1 MALTELASGFK
12 TCGLEQERQQVRSEL
27 RVIRSWGLTTAQV
40 FRYLSGVPVRVLQNA
55 RNEILLAA
63 ACDLI
68 GVSISSTEIAL
79 LDKSSVP
86 HWRSVIEIGLRHRT
100 VSVQES
106 ATKAFGSVSRLV
118 DCSNDLTRLI
128 RELRVGLPPM
138 QRSIGTLVG
147 VLDYKAFPHGLE
159 NALTFILES
168 VDRKVRMGA
177 SHRVPD

>member
-1 MALTELASGFK
+1 MKL
-12 TCGLEQERQQVRSEL
+12 
-27 RVIRSWGLTTAQV
+27 
-40 FRYLSGVPVRVLQNA
+40 LQGT

-68 GVSISSTEIAL
+68 GVSISSSEISL

-86 HWRSVIEIGLRHRT
+86 HWKPIIEIGLRHKNA
-100 VSVQES
+100 SVQES

-118 DCSNDLTRLI
+118 DCSGDLTRLI

-138 QRSIGTLVG
+138 QRGIGTLVG

-159 NALTFILES
+159 SVLTFILES
-168 VDRKVRMGA
+168 VDHKVRVGA
-177 SHRVPD
+177 SRCPWLTFFISHLIS

>member
-1 MALTELASGFK
+1 MK
-12 TCGLEQERQQVRSEL
+12 
-27 RVIRSWGLTTAQV
+27 
-40 FRYLSGVPVRVLQNA
+40 VLQGS
-55 RNEILLAA
+55 RNEILLAS

-68 GVSISSTEIAL
+68 GVSISSAEVEP

-86 HWRSVIEIGLRHRT
+86 HWKSIIELGLRHKN
-100 VSVQES
+100 VLVQES

-147 VLDYKAFPHGLE
+147 VLDYRAFPHGLE
-159 NALTFILES
+159 SALTFILEG
-168 VDRKVRMGA
+168 VDHKVRVQA
-177 SHRVPD
+177 SHRILGSWFC

>member
-1 MALTELASGFK
+1 MVWNRHGSRFVPIVHALGSAQT
-12 TCGLEQERQQVRSEL
+12 
-27 RVIRSWGLTTAQV
+27 IAQV
-40 FRYLSGVPVRVLQNA
+40 FRYLSHVPMKVLQNP

-68 GVSISSTEIAL
+68 GVSISSAEITL

-86 HWRSVIEIGLRHRT
+86 HWKSIIEMGLRHRN
-100 VSVQES
+100 VIIQDS

-118 DCSNDLTRLI
+118 DCSGDLTRLI

-147 VLDYKAFPHGLE
+147 VLDYRAFPHGLE
-159 NALTFILES
+159 NALTFILEC
-168 VDRKVRMGA
+168 VGRTVRAG
-177 SHRVPD
+177 SSSWILG

>member
-1 MALTELASGFK
+1 MK
-12 TCGLEQERQQVRSEL
+12 
-27 RVIRSWGLTTAQV
+27 
-40 FRYLSGVPVRVLQNA
+40 VLQGS

-68 GVSISSTEIAL
+68 GVGISSAEVAL
-79 LDKSSVP
+79 LDESPVP
-86 HWRSVIEIGLRHRT
+86 HWKTIIELGLRHRN
-100 VSVQES
+100 VPVQES

-159 NALTFILES
+159 SALRFILES
-168 VDRKVRMGA
+168 VDHKVRVEA
-177 SHRVPD
+177 SYCVLD

>member
-1 MALTELASGFK
+1 M
-12 TCGLEQERQQVRSEL
+12 
-27 RVIRSWGLTTAQV
+27 
-40 FRYLSGVPVRVLQNA
+40 RVLQST

-68 GVSISSTEIAL
+68 GVSISHAEITL

-86 HWRSVIEIGLRHRT
+86 HWKSIIEIGLMHRN
-100 VSVQES
+100 VLVQES
-106 ATKAFGSVSRLV
+106 ATKAFGAVSRLV
-118 DCSNDLTRLI
+118 DCSRDLTRLI

-138 QRSIGTLVG
+138 QRSLGTLAG

-168 VDRKVRMGA
+168 VDRKVSVGA
-177 SHRVPD
+177 SRCVPG